1 MLSCHAVYP
10 ADLDPG
16 PIRITLLGIP
26 SLLRYALGRA
36 IAEFDE
42 SRRMVILEDGPSTEP
57 PASNSP
63 SIHGA
68 DAAAHVVVVLASH
81 PTESSLH
88 ELKRT
93 LRHHHGAHPLMMAL
107 KRDDDEAARLI
118 RCGARGYI
126 ALSEPAAEWITAITR
141 VAKGALFVPRSL
153 QESFATR
160 YLSPAADTPESQLTG
175 RELSVLRLLAEG
187 RRNDEIATSLFI
199 SVKTV
204 DTHRMNLMRKLQL
217 RSNVDIVRFALRRQL
232 IEL

>member
-1 MLSCHAVYP
+1 MLPCHATYP
-10 ADLDPG
+10 AALERG
-16 PIRITLLGIP
+16 RIQITLLGIP

-36 IAEFDE
+36 IADFDP
-42 SRRMVILEDGPSTEP
+42 SRRMVILEEGRPAEP
-57 PASNSP
+57 PANDSS
-63 SIHGA
+63 SSHAA
-68 DAAAHVVVVLASH
+68 DADAHVMVVLAGQQ
-81 PTESSLH
+81 TESSLH

-93 LRHHHGAHPLMMAL
+93 LRHHPGAHPLMMAL
-107 KRDDDEAARLI
+107 KRNDDEAARLI

-126 ALSEPAAEWITAITR
+126 ALSEPAAEWITAIAR
-141 VAKGALFVPRSL
+141 VAQGALFVPRSL

-160 YLSPAADTPESQLTG
+160 YLSPTDDAPESQLTT

-187 RRNDEIATSLFI
+187 MRNDEIATSLFI

-217 RSNVDIVRFALRRQL
+217 RSNVDIVRFALRRHL

>member
-1 MLSCHAVYP
+1 MLSCHAISP
-10 ADLDPG
+10 TALDPG
-16 PIRITLLGIP
+16 RIRISLLGIP

-42 SRRMVILEDGPSTEP
+42 SRRMVILEDGRTSEP
-57 PASNSP
+57 PANDP
-63 SIHGA
+63 PAPHGDDA
-68 DAAAHVVVVLASH
+68 DAHVVIVLASH
-81 PTESSLH
+81 RTESSLH

-93 LRHHHGAHPLMMAL
+93 LRHHGDAHPLMMAL

-126 ALSEPAAEWITAITR
+126 ALSEPASEWVTAIAR
-141 VAKGALFVPRSL
+141 IAKGALFVPRSL

-160 YLSPAADTPESQLTG
+160 YLSPADDTPESQLTA

-187 RRNDEIATSLFI
+187 MRNDEIAASLFI

-217 RSNVDIVRFALRRQL
+217 RTNVDIVRFALRRQL